1 MLAKQEEALY
11 INELNVN
18 RGSSIVNALR
28 NLLEIYL
35 SQAREDNDVAKGDE
49 FLVNQGKIEAYKKLI
64 GNIER
69 GVLSPG
75 EKSTITTTNRQ

>member
-35 SQAREDNDVAKGDE
+35 NQAREDNDVAKGDD
-49 FLVNQGKIEAYKKLI
+49 FLVNQGKIEAYKRLI
-64 GNIER
+64 SNIER
-69 GVLSPG
+69 GIVISN
-75 EKSTITTTNRQ
+75 EKV